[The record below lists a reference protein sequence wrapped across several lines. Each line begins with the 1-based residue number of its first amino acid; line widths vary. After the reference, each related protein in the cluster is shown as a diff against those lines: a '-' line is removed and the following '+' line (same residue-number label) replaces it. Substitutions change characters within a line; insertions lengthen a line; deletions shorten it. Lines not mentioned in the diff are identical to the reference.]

1 MLSGPCQLVRRVFL
15 CAVLGS
21 MALPAVAQANLEF
34 SPNVTTPVAFGS
46 TTVMN
51 SSEQTLT
58 LTNTSTTA
66 SENITGMQIT
76 GPEASQFGVGPT
88 FCPPTLGPGASCNF
102 NVRFNPSH
110 AGSIAAQLVVNN
122 NPKPPLTPR
131 QLTGIGVAAN
141 LSPSPTTMDF
151 ETVLVD
157 DGGEP
162 RSIDVM
168 NMGSAPTQINQLD
181 ITGPDA
187 SAFRLEGNCMP
198 QNIAPGQH
206 CPISVR
212 FEPRDPRVHNA
223 TLHIRAG
230 GSDFPVALTGLG
242 GVTEITMTPD
252 PLTFGNVAVG
262 SSVTKTITARSVG
275 NAPFQAIVAIVSGGD
290 VGDMRVVRDMC
301 SLRVLIPSQQCTLTV
316 RYTPSAVG
324 PAEAALAVIGEDNPY
339 IAMLR
344 GNGVAAAGPPAPP
357 TRRKARVVFRR
368 KRGPARI
375 KHGRV
380 KLGRASCVGT
390 PSCTATVR
398 SRFMVKVPGA
408 RRPYLVQGRS
418 QKWTLPRK
426 RPVSIPVPA
435 GVRGTLSRVIV
446 TVRASAPGFATG
458 TQRKVLRLRQTERRH
473 RLGQRAN

>member
-46 TTVMN
+46 TTLMN
-51 SSEQTLT
+51 PREQMLT

-66 SENITGMQIT
+66 QENISGVSIT
-76 GPEASQFGVGPT
+76 GPEANQFGIGPYS
-88 FCPPTLGPGASCNF
+88 CPPTLGPGASCNF
-102 NVRFNPSH
+102 TVRFNPSH

-122 NPKPPLTPR
+122 NPKPPLTR

-157 DGGEP
+157 DGGDS
-162 RSIDVM
+162 RVIDVL
-168 NMGSAPTQINQLD
+168 NMGSASTQINQLD
-181 ITGPDA
+181 IGGPDA
-187 SAFRLEGNCMP
+187 SAFRLEGGCIG
-198 QNIAPGQH
+198 QDIAPGQH
-206 CPISVR
+206 CSLSVR

-223 TLHIRAG
+223 TLHIGAG

-242 GVTEITMTPD
+242 GVSEIALTPD
-252 PLTFGNVAVG
+252 LLDFGNVTVG
-262 SSVTKTITARSVG
+262 SSATKSFTARSVG
-275 NAPFQAIVAIVSGGD
+275 NAPFQAIVAVVSGGD

-301 SLRVLIPSQQCTLTV
+301 SLRLLIPTQQCTISV
-316 RYTPSAVG
+316 RFTPSAAG
-324 PAEAALAVIGEDNPY
+324 SAEAALAIIGDDGASLAR
-339 IAMLR
+339 IR
-344 GNGVAAAGPPAPP
+344 GNGVAGPPAPP
-357 TRRKARVVFRR
+357 AARKARVVFKR

-398 SRFMVKVPGA
+398 SRFMVKVAGA

-446 TVRASAPGFATG
+446 TVHASAPGFATG

>member
-1 MLSGPCQLVRRVFL
+1 MPSGPRQLVRRAFL
-15 CAVLGS
+15 CAALGS
-21 MALPAVAQANLEF
+21 MAIPAVAQASLQF
-34 SPNVTTPVAFGS
+34 SPNVTTQVAFGS

-110 AGSIAAQLVVNN
+110 AGVINAAQLQVNN
-122 NPKPPLTPR
+122 NPNPPLTR
-131 QLTGIGVAAN
+131 QLNGMGVAAN
-141 LSPSPTTMDF
+141 LSPSATTMDF

-157 DGGEP
+157 DGGESK
-162 RSIDVM
+162 SINVL
-168 NMGSAPTQINQLD
+168 NMGSAPTQVNQID

-187 SAFRLEGNCMP
+187 SAFRLEGNCMGP
-198 QNIAPGQH
+198 NLAPGQS
-206 CPISVR
+206 CAVSVR
-212 FEPRDPRVHNA
+212 FDPHDPRVHNA

-242 GVTEITMTPD
+242 GVAEIVLAPD
-252 PLTFGNVAVG
+252 PLDFGNVAVG
-262 SSVTKTITARSVG
+262 SSVTKTITGRSVG
-275 NAPFQAIVAIVSGGD
+275 NAPFQAFVAVVAGGD
-290 VGDMRVVRDMC
+290 VGDMRIVRDMC
-301 SLRVLIPSQQCTLTV
+301 SVRLLFPTQQCTVTV
-316 RYTPSAVG
+316 RFSPSAVG
-324 PAEAALAVIGEDNPY
+324 PAEAGLAVIGEDRPN

-357 TRRKARVVFRR
+357 ARRKARVVFKR

-380 KLGRASCVGT
+380 KLGRATCEGT
-390 PSCTATVR
+390 PSCSATVR

-435 GVRGTLSRVIV
+435 GVQGTLSRVIV

-458 TQRKVLRLRQTERRH
+458 TQRKVLSLMPVKAPRRP
-473 RLGQRAN
+473 RPPA

>member
-1 MLSGPCQLVRRVFL
+1 VVI
-15 CAVLGS
+15 
-21 MALPAVAQANLEF
+21 PAAAQAQGLEF
-34 SPNVTTPVAFGS
+34 SPDGMPVAFGA
-46 TTVMN
+46 TTLMN
-51 SSEQTLT
+51 SNERTVT
-58 LTNTSTTA
+58 LTNNSPA
-66 SENITGMQIT
+66 AVNLSGSQVTGS
-76 GPEASQFGVGPT
+76 EASQFGIGPWM
-88 FCPPTLGPGASCNF
+88 CPPTLPPGANCSF
-102 NVRFNPSH
+102 TVRFNPSH
-110 AGSIAAQLVVNN
+110 AGVINAQLQVNHN
-122 NPKPPLTPR
+122 SSPQPLIR
-131 QLTGIGVAAN
+131 QLNGIGVAAN
-141 LSPSPTTMDF
+141 LSPSATTMDF
-151 ETVLVD
+151 ETVMID
-157 DGGEP
+157 DGGES
-162 RSIDVM
+162 RSIDVL

-242 GVTEITMTPD
+242 GVAEITLTPD
-252 PLTFGNVAVG
+252 PLDFGNVAVG
-262 SSVTKTITARSVG
+262 SSATKSFTARSVG
-275 NAPFQAIVAIVSGGD
+275 NSPFQAIVAVVAGGD
-290 VGDMRVVRDMC
+290 VGDMRVVQDMC
-301 SLRVLIPSQQCTLTV
+301 SLQLLAPTRQCTISV
-316 RYTPSAVG
+316 RFTPSAAG
-324 PAEAALAVIGEDNPY
+324 PAQAALAIIGDDGAY
-339 IAMLR
+339 VARLR
-344 GNGVAAAGPPAPP
+344 GNGVAGPPAPP
-357 TRRKARVVFRR
+357 AARKARVVFKR

-408 RRPYLVQGRS
+408 RQPYLVHGRS

-458 TQRKVLRLRQTERRH
+458 TQRKVLRLKQTERRH
-473 RLGQRAN
+473 AAARSAG

>member
-1 MLSGPCQLVRRVFL
+1 MLSGPCQLLRRAFL
-15 CAVLGS
+15 CA
-21 MALPAVAQANLEF
+21 ALVSVVIPAAAQAQGLEF
-34 SPNVTTPVAFGS
+34 SPDATPVSFGS
-46 TTVMN
+46 TTLMN
-51 SSEQTLT
+51 SSERTVT
-58 LTNTSTTA
+58 LTNNSPTA
-66 SENITGMQIT
+66 VNLSGSLVTGS
-76 GPEASQFGVGPT
+76 EASQFGIGPWM
-88 FCPPTLGPGASCNF
+88 CPPTLPPGANCSF
-102 NVRFNPSH
+102 TVRFNPSH
-110 AGSIAAQLVVNN
+110 AGLINAQLVVNN
-122 NPKPPLTPR
+122 NSPNQPLTR
-131 QLTGIGVAAN
+131 QLNGIGVAAN
-141 LSPSPTTMDF
+141 LAPSPTSMDF

-162 RSIDVM
+162 RSIDVL
-168 NMGSAPTQINQLD
+168 NMGPAPTQINQID

-198 QNIAPGQH
+198 QSIPPGQH
-206 CPISVR
+206 CPVSVR

-252 PLTFGNVAVG
+252 PLNFGNVAVG

-357 TRRKARVVFRR
+357 ARRKARVVFKR

-380 KLGRASCVGT
+380 KLGRASCEGT

-398 SRFMVKVPGA
+398 SRFMVKIPGA

-446 TVRASAPGFATG
+446 TVRASAPGYTTG
-458 TQRKVLRLRQTERRH
+458 TQRKVLRLKQTERRH
-473 RLGQRAN
+473 AAARSAG